1 MGRKTKY
8 TILKSFENVAVEK
21 SDVSDDIDV
30 DDELLRSDSYRADF
44 SKRWNEAT
52 KRVKKF
58 CVTVKKPDNGI
69 YRCSSGLVYRGKRKG
84 NKNNG

>member
-1 MGRKTKY
+1 MGKKY
-8 TILKSFENVAVEK
+8 TILKSSENGTVGK
-21 SDVSDDIDV
+21 SDVSDDI

-84 NKNNG
+84 NNNNG